1 MIQTPPHLSDLQ
13 PYTPGQ
19 SAESVRK
26 EYGLTDVVKLAS
38 NENPFGPSPKALE
51 AAIAAMQNVHVYNDG
66 GAALRES
73 LAVHHL
79 VPTDYI
85 CLSNGSDAL
94 IHQIMRTFLLP
105 GETALASEGS
115 FVSFGIA
122 VTATGHQ
129 AQYAP
134 LGSDYRF
141 DVEALAHALAP
152 HTKVVYLPNPNNPTG
167 THVEHDALQWFL
179 DRVPSTTLVVLDEAY
194 TEYAKDLAPETYPDG
209 TLFDRR
215 NVIVLRTFSKAYGL
229 AALRVGYALGHAD
242 NLSWLQRTKLPFDP
256 NGPAC
261 AAALAALDDVSHVR
275 KTVDV
280 NTSGVRLLAKILADN
295 GYAASASVANFVFV
309 DLGSREAAQR
319 FHRALLH
326 EGVIS
331 RPLVGFGLPHCI
343 RISTGL
349 PEQTTHVAETLCRL
363 APTIVHD

>member
-1 MIQTPPHLSDLQ
+1 MIHTPPHLSQLQ

-38 NENPFGPSPKALE
+38 NENPFGPSPKALA
-51 AAIAAMQNVHVYNDG
+51 AAITAMQNVHVYNDG

-73 LAVHHL
+73 LALHHG
-79 VPTDYI
+79 VPASHI

-122 VTATGHQ
+122 VTASGHE

-134 LGSDYRF
+134 LGPGYRF
-141 DVEALAHALAP
+141 DVEALAGSLTP
-152 HTKVVYLPNPNNPTG
+152 HTKVIYLPNPNNPTG
-167 THVEHDALQWFL
+167 THIDHDALQWFL
-179 DRVPSTTLVVLDEAY
+179 EQVPSTTLVVLDEAY
-194 TEYAKDLAPETYPDG
+194 TEYAKDLAPETYSDG
-209 TLFDRR
+209 TLFERG
-215 NVIVLRTFSKAYGL
+215 NVIVLRTFSKAFGL
-229 AALRVGYALGHAD
+229 AALRVGYAVGHAD
-242 NLSWLQRTKLPFDP
+242 VVSWLQRTKLPFDP

-261 AAALAALDDVSHVR
+261 AAAQAALDDIDHVR
-275 KTVDV
+275 KTVEV
-280 NTSGVRLLAKILADN
+280 NTSGVRVLLETLAEN
-295 GYAASASVANFVFV
+295 GYTASASVANFVFV
-309 DLGSREAAQR
+309 DLGSHEAARR
-319 FHRALLH
+319 FHGALLR
-326 EGVIS
+326 EGIIS
-331 RPLVGFGLPHCI
+331 RPLAGFGLPHCI

-349 PEQTTHVAETLCRL
+349 PDQTAHMADVLCRL